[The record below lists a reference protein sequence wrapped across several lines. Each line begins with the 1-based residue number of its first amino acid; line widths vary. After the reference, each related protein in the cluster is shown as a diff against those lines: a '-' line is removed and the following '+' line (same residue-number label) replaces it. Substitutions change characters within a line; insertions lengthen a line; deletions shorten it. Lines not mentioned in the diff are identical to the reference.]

1 MDAKQVGARIYHAS
15 CHSEASKDT
24 AAGNLSRG
32 ATPPDS
38 GPGGKRKAEVCSV
51 HKCPLY
57 MWWC

>member
-51 HKCPLY
+51 HIYPLY
-57 MWWC
+57 MWCC